1 MYNIITEFESK
12 KIVYQFLEELES
24 GKTTT
29 QKELS
34 KRLRV
39 SIGFVNSLIK
49 KFIKKG
55 LIKAKQAPYKRFIY
69 YLTPEGFIEKGKLV
83 SDYLNSSL
91 VIFKTLRKEFS
102 VLFENQKK
110 LNERCSFV
118 LFGVTEVTE
127 ICIISALQYNV
138 KIAYVVDKKY
148 KKLNFLGINVK
159 KQISKLKDYEK
170 IIITNSLNTQDL
182 YHELSKIY
190 EKEKILVVPSLSV
203 SKTKPIYN
211 PG

>member
-1 MYNIITEFESK
+1 MEFQSK

-55 LIKAKQAPYKRFIY
+55 LIKAKQAPYKRFVY

-83 SDYLNSSL
+83 SNYLNSSL

-110 LNERCSFV
+110 LDERCSFV

-127 ICIISALQYNV
+127 ICIISALQNNV

-159 KQISKLKDYEK
+159 KQISKLKGYEK
-170 IIITNSLNTQDL
+170 IIITDSLNTQGL

-190 EKEKILVVPSLSV
+190 DKEQILVVPSLSV

-211 PG
+211 PS